1 MKEDELVESEELDVY
16 KLILKL
22 RQEKLFILDEKNHI
36 KKLNELV
43 CLF

>member
-22 RQEKLFILDEKNHI
+22 RQEKLFILDEKIISKN
-36 KKLNELV
+36 
-43 CLF
+43 